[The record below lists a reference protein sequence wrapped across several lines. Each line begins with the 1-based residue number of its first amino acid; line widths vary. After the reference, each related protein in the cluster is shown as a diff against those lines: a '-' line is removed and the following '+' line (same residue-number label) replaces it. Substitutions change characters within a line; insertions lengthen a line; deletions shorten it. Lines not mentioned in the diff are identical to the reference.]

1 MPENTTRPDLVPVT
15 SWSRTRQ
22 HLARPEQLQD
32 DTERPGKYGKALCNQ
47 DSVRVYDQAWM
58 TAEWLRYFGE
68 PGTQIVDLP
77 PCKRCERSAERM
89 AVVSGGS
96 GASGVT
102 R

>member
-1 MPENTTRPDLVPVT
+1 MPENTTQPDLVPVT
-15 SWSRTRQ
+15 SWSRTRK
-22 HLARPEQLQD
+22 HLAFADQLQD

-58 TAEWLRYFGE
+58 TAEWLKYFGK

-77 PCKRCERSAERM
+77 ACKRCERSAERM
-89 AVVSGGS
+89 TSSS
-96 GASGVT
+96 GADSSAVT